1 MSSNGTGKSAPTA
14 EAEMG
19 DTVDGFLVKR
29 ENSTRILVP
38 EEAVAFF
45 NPVQEFNRDLS
56 VACSRVWAE
65 RAERARVERV
75 TKERERGEKGE
86 GKGRGRGKKA
96 RGELVYFPWMCDFE
110 LKEYSKLRMGNK
122 TLQKMELRNR
132 LKLLWPRRK

>member
-1 MSSNGTGKSAPTA
+1 
-14 EAEMG
+14 MG

-56 VACSRVWAE
+56 VACIRVWAE

-75 TKERERGEKGE
+75 TKGRERGEKGE
-86 GKGRGRGKKA
+86 GKGRGRGKRA
-96 RGELVYFPWMCDFE
+96 RGELAYFLRMFDFK
-110 LKEYSKLRMGNK
+110 LKEYSKLRTGKETLEKMG
-122 TLQKMELRNR
+122 LRNQ
-132 LKLLWPRRK
+132 LKLL